1 VNDVAPLLRAQTEAL
16 LQRVARERESR
27 TSAIRD
33 AAAEQARAVVVR
45 ARQEARA
52 RLRQA
57 VDEERRQV
65 ERLLTERRAALE
77 TGVRRAEQADLRRVI
92 ARAWQQLPQAVA
104 SRWQDDES
112 RAVWIRAACDYAA
125 RSLRSQAPCTVE
137 FDPQCDPQAGR
148 IATAR
153 LTESHFTP
161 VEVRAVAGLGAG
173 LRIRSGGACVDATV
187 NGLLASRERVE
198 SELLAELDR
207 LLEPAADG
215 RTA

>member
-1 VNDVAPLLRAQTEAL
+1 MNDVAPMLQAQTEAL
-16 LQRVARERESR
+16 LQRVAREKESR
-27 TSAIRD
+27 TAAIRD
-33 AAAEQARAVVVR
+33 AAAEQAHSVVAR

-57 VDEERRQV
+57 IDEERRQI
-65 ERLLTERRAALE
+65 ERLLAERKAALD
-77 TGVRRAEQADLRRVI
+77 TAVRRADQADLRNLI
-92 ARAWQQLPQAVA
+92 ARAWQQLPQAVT

-112 RAVWIRAACDYAA
+112 RAAWIRAACDYAA
-125 RSLRSQAPCTVE
+125 RSLRTQAPCTVE
-137 FDPQCDPQAGR
+137 LDPQTDPQAGR
-148 IATAR
+148 IATAC

-161 VEVRAVAGLGAG
+161 VEVLTVAGLGAG

-207 LLEPAADG
+207 LLGRAADG